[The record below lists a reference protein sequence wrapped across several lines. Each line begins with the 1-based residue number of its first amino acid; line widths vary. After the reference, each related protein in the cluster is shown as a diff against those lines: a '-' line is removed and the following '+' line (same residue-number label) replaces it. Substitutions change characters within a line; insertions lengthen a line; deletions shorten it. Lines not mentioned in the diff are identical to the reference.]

1 MVFNVFFSDTLSV
14 MDRSVFPPNSC
25 IEALTHNVTA
35 FGDWSY
41 TEIIKVKRGHQGETL
56 IQSV

>member
-1 MVFNVFFSDTLSV
+1 MYFFSDTLSV

-41 TEIIKVKRGHQGETL
+41 TEIIKVKRGYQGETL